1 MQTEVLTHWMAFII
15 VLLVSVVILGRN
27 NLRDLQTGSSW
38 VDWDEDFL
46 ASYLAISYDH
56 YL

>member
-46 ASYLAISYDH
+46 ASYLAISYAH